1 MEVFR
6 MEQITQSG
14 ELMGKVAVITGGLGL
29 LGYQHSRA
37 LLALG
42 AKVVIWD
49 ISLENKMKVS
59 ELLQSEFPD
68 GLFEIKKIDVAKEE
82 SVEKASLDLESI
94 DILINNAAINP
105 KYEELNSQK
114 SRLENMT
121 IEDWNFQ
128 LSIGLTGSFL
138 CSKHLGQRM
147 ANAKSGIIVNIASD
161 LSVISPDQ
169 RLYRKNGLS
178 EEMQSA
184 KPVTYS
190 VIKTGLIG
198 LTRYLATYWAEQ
210 GVRVNALSPGG
221 VLENQTTDFQS
232 ELKTRIP
239 MARLAHQDEY
249 IGAIQFLCTER
260 SSYMTGQNLIID
272 GGRSIW

>member
-1 MEVFR
+1 